1 MSIRKKIVRRA
12 EAVGDVVDAVAA
24 AVSPGWAEKRNAAR
38 RRSEILASY
47 EAGSKRR
54 RVSKWR
60 GEAKSVN
67 TESRRSLRTL
77 RYRSRD
83 MVENSYWARRGVS
96 VLQRNVVGNGIR
108 PTAKDS
114 PEIDRL
120 ISLLCDRPLLDVRGR
135 DTFYAMQANVM
146 HAVAESGECMVLR
159 RRLSRSEM
167 RRRGTSIPLQL
178 KVIEPDHLD
187 ETMDGTT
194 YDGNRLVQGIEVD
207 KGARPVAY
215 WLYEHHPG
223 DMTSWRDIKSH
234 RVPAEDVIH
243 VFRELRPGQVRGIPE
258 LATVLMKIKD
268 FHEYDDAQL
277 MKQKIA
283 ACFGAFVHASDSA
296 AHQHQWQVDEDGN
309 PIPVPERIGPAMVEY
324 LQPGEDI
331 SFADP
336 PKIDGFESYYRT
348 SARAIASGLDIT
360 YEALTN
366 DYSQV
371 NFTSGRMGWLEM
383 HRAIKQ
389 WQWHVLVPQLCFRV
403 ERWIKE
409 AAILAGYSVSERPW
423 KWTPP
428 RREMIDPVRETN
440 AAISGIRAGIS
451 TRPDEIEKRGR
462 DVEEVDEEIK
472 RNNDRIDKYGFVF
485 DSDPRNTTAAGLS
498 TQRVTENI
506 RQESEE

>member
-1 MSIRKKIVRRA
+1 MGIRDKIITRA
-12 EAVGDVVDAVAA
+12 ETVGEVVDAVAS
-24 AVSPGWAEKRNAAR
+24 AVSPGWAEKRTASR
-38 RRSEILASY
+38 RRTEILASY

-54 RVSKWR
+54 RVGKWR

-67 TESRRSLRTL
+67 TETRRSLRTL
-77 RYRSRD
+77 RFRSRD

-114 PEIDRL
+114 PELDAL
-120 ISLLCDRPLLDVRGR
+120 LSLLCDRQLLDVRGR
-135 DTFYAMQANVM
+135 DTLYALQANVM
-146 HAVAESGECMVLR
+146 HAVAESGECLVLR

-187 ETMDGTT
+187 ETRDGTT
-194 YDGNRLVQGIEVD
+194 VDGNRLVQGVEID
-207 KGARPVAY
+207 KDARPVAY
-215 WLYEHHPG
+215 WLYESHPG
-223 DMTSWRDIKSH
+223 DMTSWRDVKSH
-234 RVPAEDVIH
+234 RVPAEDVLHI
-243 VFRELRPGQVRGIPE
+243 FRELRPGQVRGIPE

-283 ACFGAFVHASDSA
+283 ACFGAFVHTSDSA
-296 AHQHQWQVDEDGN
+296 AHQHQWLMDDDGN
-309 PIPVPERIGPAMVEY
+309 PIPAPERIGPGTVEY
-324 LQPGEDI
+324 LQPGEEI

-336 PKIDGFESYYRT
+336 PRVDGYESYYRT

-371 NFTSGRMGWLEM
+371 SFTSGRMGWLEM

-389 WQWHVLVPQLCFRV
+389 WQWHVLIPQLCFGV
-403 ERWIKE
+403 ERWVKE
-409 AAILAGYSVSERPW
+409 AAMLAGYEVSDRPW

-462 DVEEVDEEIK
+462 DVEEVNEEIQTD
-472 RNNDRIDKYGFVF
+472 NQRIDQLGFVF
-485 DSDPRNTTAAGLS
+485 DSDPRKTTTSGQMQS
-498 TQRVTENI
+498 PQGDD
-506 RQESEE
+506 Q